1 MNMAQN
7 IRNTEN
13 PDKIKNK
20 INDIEYFFKNT
31 LTPANKKAAIGWFCT
46 YTPEELII
54 AGGFIPV
61 RIFGRK
67 KIIKSE
73 SYFPINFCPY
83 IKSSWESLLA
93 AVDNFRALIFTN
105 SCDGMRRFFDIASK
119 YLEKIP
125 SYLLDA
131 PHLKNRDAVNFFA
144 SNTGDLKKFIE
155 KLNGKK
161 IDNKE
166 IEKAIKLINK
176 RRKLLKEYSRI
187 FNKLSHLIDISTYYK
202 VMELSMI
209 SDPEIF
215 MEDLERY
222 LEFIGNIDKTSTKN
236 GAGLQ
241 PDHSDY
247 PAIMIIGNFIAEEK
261 LWDMLSTM
269 NLRLASEDLCTSNR
283 YFEKQVETSDS
294 KDLLESI
301 AERYLNKPQCMRMA
315 DLSSKLAEIEN
326 TIVKN
331 NIKGVIFITLKF
343 CDNMLYSFPLL
354 KQRLNDMEIPVLY
367 LDIEYN
373 NFSEGQVKTRVQAFL
388 EML

>member
-1 MNMAQN
+1 MTQD

-13 PDKIKNK
+13 LDKTINK
-20 INDIEYFFKNT
+20 INDIKYFFENT
-31 LTPANKKAAIGWFCT
+31 LTSTNKKAAIGWFCT

-54 AGGFIPV
+54 AGGFIPI

-83 IKSSWESLLA
+83 IKSGWESLLA
-93 AVDNFRALIFTN
+93 DADNFRALIFTN

-119 YLEKIP
+119 YLTRIP
-125 SYLLDA
+125 SYLLDV
-131 PHLKNRDAVNFFA
+131 PHLKNKDSQDFLA
-144 SNTGDLKKFIE
+144 SNISDMKMFIE
-155 KLNGKK
+155 RLNGKK
-161 IDNKE
+161 IDKKE
-166 IEKAIKLINK
+166 IENAVKLINK
-176 RRKLLKEYSRI
+176 KRKLLKEYSGI
-187 FNKLSHLIDISTYYK
+187 FNKSPHLIDIPTYYK

-215 MEDLERY
+215 IDDLERY
-222 LEFIGNIDKTSTKN
+222 LVFIGNIDKTNTKN
-236 GAGLQ
+236 EISLQ
-241 PDHSDY
+241 PDHRNS
-247 PAIMIIGNFIAEEK
+247 PEIMIIGNFIAEEK
-261 LWDMLSTM
+261 LWEMLSKM
-269 NLRLASEDLCTSNR
+269 NLKLASEDLCTSNR
-283 YFEKQVETSDS
+283 YFEKQVVTDDN

-315 DLSSKLAEIEN
+315 DLGSKLAEIEN

-331 NIKGVIFITLKF
+331 DIKGVIFITLKF

-354 KQRLNDMEIPVLY
+354 KQRLNNIGIPVLY

>member
-1 MNMAQN
+1 MTQD

-13 PDKIKNK
+13 LDKTINK
-20 INDIEYFFKNT
+20 INDIKYFFENT
-31 LTPANKKAAIGWFCT
+31 LTSTNKKAAIGWFCT

-54 AGGFIPV
+54 AGGFIPI

-83 IKSSWESLLA
+83 IKSGWESLLA
-93 AVDNFRALIFTN
+93 DADNFRALIFTN

-119 YLEKIP
+119 YLTRIP
-125 SYLLDA
+125 SYLLDV
-131 PHLKNRDAVNFFA
+131 PHLKNKDSQDFLA
-144 SNTGDLKKFIE
+144 SNISDMKMFIE
-155 KLNGKK
+155 RLNGKK
-161 IDNKE
+161 IDKKE
-166 IEKAIKLINK
+166 IENAVKLINK
-176 RRKLLKEYSRI
+176 KRKLLKEYSGI
-187 FNKLSHLIDISTYYK
+187 FNKSPHLIDIPTYYK

-215 MEDLERY
+215 IDDLERY
-222 LEFIGNIDKTSTKN
+222 LVFIGNIDKTNTKN
-236 GAGLQ
+236 EISLQ
-241 PDHSDY
+241 PDHRNS
-247 PAIMIIGNFIAEEK
+247 PEIMIIGNFIAEEK
-261 LWDMLSTM
+261 LWEMLSKM
-269 NLRLASEDLCTSNR
+269 NLKLASEDLCTSNR
-283 YFEKQVETSDS
+283 YFEKQVVTDDN

-301 AERYLNKPQCMRMA
+301 AERYLDKPQCMRMA
-315 DLSSKLAEIEN
+315 DLGSKLAEIEN

-331 NIKGVIFITLKF
+331 DIKGVIFITLKF

-354 KQRLNDMEIPVLY
+354 KQRLNNIGIPVLY

>member
-1 MNMAQN
+1 MTQD

-13 PDKIKNK
+13 LDKTINK
-20 INDIEYFFKNT
+20 INDIKYFFENT
-31 LTPANKKAAIGWFCT
+31 LTSTNKKAAIGWFCT

-54 AGGFIPV
+54 AGGFIPI

-83 IKSSWESLLA
+83 IKSGWESLLA
-93 AVDNFRALIFTN
+93 DADNFRALIFTN

-119 YLEKIP
+119 YLTRIP
-125 SYLLDA
+125 SYLLDV
-131 PHLKNRDAVNFFA
+131 PHLKNKDSQDFLA
-144 SNTGDLKKFIE
+144 SNISDMKMFIE
-155 KLNGKK
+155 RLNGKK
-161 IDNKE
+161 IDKKE
-166 IEKAIKLINK
+166 IENAVKLINK
-176 RRKLLKEYSRI
+176 KRKLLKEYSGI
-187 FNKLSHLIDISTYYK
+187 FNKSPHLIDIPTYYK

-215 MEDLERY
+215 IDDLERY
-222 LEFIGNIDKTSTKN
+222 LGFIGNFDKIKTEN
-236 GAGLQ
+236 GISLQ
-241 PDHSDY
+241 SDQRNS
-247 PAIMIIGNFIAEEK
+247 PAIMIIGNFIAEDK
-261 LWDMLSTM
+261 LWEMLSKM
-269 NLRLASEDLCTSNR
+269 NLKLASEDFCTSNR
-283 YFEKQVETSDS
+283 YFEKQVVTDDN

-315 DLSSKLAEIEN
+315 DLGSKLAEIEN

-331 NIKGVIFITLKF
+331 DIKGVIFITLKF

-354 KQRLNDMEIPVLY
+354 KQRLNNIGIPVLY

-373 NFSEGQVKTRVQAFL
+373 NFSEGQIKTRVQAFL

>member
-1 MNMAQN
+1 MLQDT
-7 IRNTEN
+7 RKTEN
-13 PDKIKNK
+13 PDRIKNK
-20 INDIEYFFKNT
+20 INDIEYLFSST
-31 LTPANKKAAIGWFCT
+31 LSPANEKGAIGWFCT

-93 AVDNFRALIFTN
+93 AADNFRALIFTN

-119 YLEKIP
+119 YLDRIP
-125 SYLLDA
+125 SYLLDV
-131 PHLKNRDAVNFFA
+131 PHLKNKEAVDFFA
-144 SNTGDLKKFIE
+144 GNAGDMKIFIE
-155 KLNGKK
+155 KINGKK
-161 IDNKE
+161 INDKE
-166 IEKAIKLINK
+166 IKNAIKLTNKK
-176 RRKLLKEYSRI
+176 RRLLKEYSRI
-187 FNKLSHLIDISTYYK
+187 FNKLPHLIDISTYYK

-215 MEDLERY
+215 MDELERY
-222 LEFIGNIDKTSTKN
+222 LDFIGNIDKTSTGDKVS
-236 GAGLQ
+236 L
-241 PDHSDY
+241 HSDHMNS
-247 PAIMIIGNFIAEEK
+247 PAIVIIGNFIAEEK
-261 LWDMLSTM
+261 LWEMLSTM
-269 NLRLASEDLCTSNR
+269 NLKLADEDLCTSNR
-283 YFEKQVETSDS
+283 YFEKQVVTDDN
-294 KDLLESI
+294 KDLMESI

-315 DLSSKLAEIEN
+315 DLGSKLAEIEN
-326 TIVKN
+326 NIVKN

-354 KQRLNDMEIPVLY
+354 KQRLNDMGIPVLY
-367 LDIEYN
+367 LDIESN

>member
-1 MNMAQN
+1 MTQV
-7 IRNTEN
+7 IRNTQKH
-13 PDKIKNK
+13 DKIENK
-20 INDIEYFFKNT
+20 INDIEFFFKNT
-31 LTPANKKAAIGWFCT
+31 LFPANKKGAIGWFCS
-46 YTPEELII
+46 YTPEDLII

-67 KIIKSE
+67 KIIKAE

-83 IKSSWESLLA
+83 IKSSWESLLTA
-93 AVDNFRALIFTN
+93 ADNFRALIFTN
-105 SCDGMRRFFDIASK
+105 SCDGMRRFFDITNK
-119 YLEKIP
+119 YLDRIP

-131 PHLKNRDAVNFFA
+131 PHLKNKEAVDFFA
-144 SNTGDLKKFIE
+144 GNAGDMKIFIE

-161 IDNKE
+161 IDDKE
-166 IEKAIKLINK
+166 IENAIKLTNKK
-176 RRKLLKEYSRI
+176 RRLLKEYSRI
-187 FNKLSHLIDISTYYK
+187 FNKLSYLIDISTYYK

-209 SDPEIF
+209 SDPVIF
-215 MEDLERY
+215 MDDLERY
-222 LEFIGNIDKTSTKN
+222 LDFIGNIDKIS
-236 GAGLQ
+236 AGNEVSLNSS
-241 PDHSDY
+241 HINS

-261 LWDMLSTM
+261 LWEMLSTM

-283 YFEKQVETSDS
+283 YFEKQGVTDD
-294 KDLLESI
+294 KRDLLESI

-315 DLSSKLAEIEN
+315 DLGSKLVEIEN
-326 TIVKN
+326 NIVKN

-354 KQRLNDMEIPVLY
+354 KQRLNDMGVPVLY
-367 LDIEYN
+367 LDIESN

>member
-1 MNMAQN
+1 MLQDT
-7 IRNTEN
+7 RNKGN
-13 PDKIKNK
+13 PDKIENK
-20 INDIEYFFKNT
+20 INDIEFFFKNT
-31 LTPANKKAAIGWFCT
+31 LSPANKKGAIGWFCT

-93 AVDNFRALIFTN
+93 DADNFRALIFTN

-119 YLEKIP
+119 YLDRIP
-125 SYLLDA
+125 SYLLDV
-131 PHLKNRDAVNFFA
+131 PHLKNKEAVDFFA
-144 SNTGDLKKFIE
+144 GNSGDMKVFIE

-161 IDNKE
+161 IDDKE
-166 IEKAIKLINK
+166 IENAIRLTNKK
-176 RRKLLKEYSRI
+176 RRLLKEYSRI
-187 FNKLSHLIDISTYYK
+187 FNKSSHPIDISTYYK

-215 MEDLERY
+215 MDDLERY
-222 LEFIGNIDKTSTKN
+222 LDFIGNIDKTSTGN
-236 GAGLQ
+236 EASLRSNQ
-241 PDHSDY
+241 MDS

-261 LWDMLSTM
+261 LWEMLSTM
-269 NLRLASEDLCTSNR
+269 NLKLAGEDLCTSNR
-283 YFEKQVETSDS
+283 YFEKQVVTDDS
-294 KDLLESI
+294 RDLMESI
-301 AERYLNKPQCMRMA
+301 AERYLNKSQCMRMA
-315 DLSSKLAEIEN
+315 DLGSKIVEIEN
-326 TIVKN
+326 NIVKN
-331 NIKGVIFITLKF
+331 NIKGAIFITLKF

-354 KQRLNDMEIPVLY
+354 KQRLNDMGIPILY
-367 LDIEYN
+367 LDIESN